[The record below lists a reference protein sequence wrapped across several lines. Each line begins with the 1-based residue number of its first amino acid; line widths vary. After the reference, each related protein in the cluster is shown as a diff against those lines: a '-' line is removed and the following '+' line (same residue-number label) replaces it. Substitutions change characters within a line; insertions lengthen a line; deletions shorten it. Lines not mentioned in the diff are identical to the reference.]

1 MNKITMTIW
10 GRQFVLDVIYDCYE
24 GEEITKLQQEAYD
37 EFISNNSIVDTVL
50 DCVKNYCLEDENMK
64 DSDSIQNIFKYVIPK
79 SIFVERD
86 EENKVIVLLCDYR
99 FDNEHGIAI
108 VFENGA
114 FKEIVGQSDL

>member
-37 EFISNNSIVDTVL
+37 EFISNSSIVDAVL
-50 DCVKNYCLEDENMK
+50 DRVKNYCLEDENMN
-64 DSDSIQNIFKYVIPK
+64 DTDSIQNIFKYVIPK
-79 SIFVERD
+79 SIFIERN
-86 EENKVIVLLCDYR
+86 EENKVVALLCDYR